1 MTLYTQQI
9 IFISM
14 QLNSWMCMVYKK
26 GSINNCLSF
35 MTMIFTDCL
44 KRHLIFYD
52 CRVCNLINIG
62 APVQWKNEIQNVCK
76 KIMCVFFSVCIK
88 RGKIGCRSGRM
99 WGIEAH
105 FWNFRCFLT
114 FLGIFD
120 FFNFLKIILGERLCQ
135 DMTLRIY

>member
-14 QLNSWMCMVYKK
+14 QLNSWMCLVYKK

-62 APVQWKNEIQNVCK
+62 APVQWENEIQNVCK
-76 KIMCVFFSVCIK
+76 KNYVCIFFSVCMQ
-88 RGKIGCRSGRM
+88 RGKIGCWSGRM
-99 WGIEAH
+99 WENKAH
-105 FWNFRCFLT
+105 FLRIVWNFWHFSE
-114 FLGIFD
+114 IFQLLNFVLSFW
-120 FFNFLKIILGERLCQ
+120 FFK
-135 DMTLRIY
+135 